1 MIPYCKAPQRT
12 IRGPYREIPV
22 FSEAGHS
29 GNIDAGVVRSFGEE
43 WKQFHSFSED
53 EINRLGGMYF
63 DILEPHLT
71 PEMHVLDVG
80 CGTGRWSKYLAPK
93 VASVTAVDPG
103 EAVLAADEV
112 LGKLSNVR
120 IAMASADD
128 LPFPERSF
136 DIVMSIGVLH
146 HIPDTQQAMNDC
158 VRMVKPG
165 GYFYTYLYYN
175 LENRGAAFR
184 MIFALSNGLRRGI
197 SALPRGPKHAVCN
210 LIAGVVYYPLARGGK
225 WLRQIGLTRIADR
238 MPLRFYQ
245 DMSFYIMRNDALDR
259 FGTSLEQRFS
269 KEQVIRMMEQAGLRD
284 IVISDKMPYWHAT
297 GIR

>member
-1 MIPYCKAPQRT
+1 VIPYSKAPQRT
-12 IRGPYREIPV
+12 IRGTYREIPV
-22 FSEAGHS
+22 FAEVDHS
-29 GNIDAGVVRSFGEE
+29 GNIDTGVVKSFADE
-43 WKQFHSFSED
+43 WKQFHGFRED
-53 EINRLGGMYF
+53 EINRLGAMYF
-63 DILEPHLT
+63 DILEPYLT
-71 PEMHVLDVG
+71 PDMHVLDVG
-80 CGTGRWSKYLAPK
+80 CGTGRWSKYLASK

-112 LGKLSNVR
+112 LGQLSNVR
-120 IAMASADD
+120 IAMAPADD
-128 LPFPERSF
+128 LPFPEQSF
-136 DIVMSIGVLH
+136 DVVMSIGVLH
-146 HIPDTQQAMNDC
+146 HIPDTQKAMNDC

-184 MIFALSNGLRRGI
+184 FIFSLSNGLRRGI
-197 SALPRGPKHAVCN
+197 STLPRGPKHAVCN

-225 WLRQIGLTRIADR
+225 WLRQLGLIRLADR

-245 DMSFYIMRNDALDR
+245 NTSFYIMRNDALDR

-269 KEQVIRMMEQAGLRD
+269 KDDIIRMMEQAGLRN